1 MANESKGIRDIDKVI
16 LAVARSL
23 PDVKCE
29 QLITSHPADDNGA
42 WFFDLTGPLRTVQVE
57 SPNGMCPFLVE
68 DHGSD
73 ARQSC
78 TTVDETVVAIVTCLK
93 GRE

>member
-42 WFFDLTGPLRTVQVE
+42 WFFDLTGPLRTFKSNRQTA
-57 SPNGMCPFLVE
+57 CAHFLWK
-68 DHGSD
+68 
-73 ARQSC
+73 
-78 TTVDETVVAIVTCLK
+78 TTVQTFGRVAQQLMRLWSQSSAV
-93 GRE
+93 